1 MTGAADLVI
10 DTRPGAPRRVGGGL
24 DPQPGDP
31 GSGPVCRQRPPARV
45 RPEPVTPDTATADL
59 DAARAE
65 LDAARADLAAATA
78 ELDATRSALA
88 DLVPDLAGH
97 LDGPGLVRIVAGKLA
112 GHQDCHRLWQPRTV
126 DGAVEVAA
134 LILAGLAPA
143 DQRAVTA
150 RLAQEVGR

>member
-1 MTGAADLVI
+1 MTGAAALVI

-24 DPQPGDP
+24 DPQPGES

-45 RPEPVTPDTATADL
+45 RPEPVTPDTATAD
-59 DAARAE
+59 

-97 LDGPGLVRIVAGKLA
+97 LDGPGLVRIVAGKLS

-126 DGAVEVAA
+126 DGAVEV
-134 LILAGLAPA
+134 IGIVLAGLAPA